1 MLKQTETSTNKQI
14 DLNDNELLYA
24 KDIGDGI
31 TLATLKNK
39 DGNVETCVTNFSS
52 LWQSLLNSREFVQ
65 ELDMIGYEH
74 TQEELLQ
81 RLEVLHIILRTW
93 SRVALVL
100 GVTEKTVY
108 VWKSGSSSIPN
119 YVWYVSKYFETID
132 SAMKTSKKL

>member
-14 DLNDNELLYA
+14 NLNENELLVA
-24 KDIGDGI
+24 KDMGNGI

-39 DGNVETCVTNFSS
+39 EGNVETCVTNLST

-65 ELDMIGYEH
+65 ELDMFGYEH

-81 RLEVLHIILRTW
+81 SLEVLHIILRTW

-108 VWKSGSSSIPN
+108 VWKNGANSIPN
-119 YVWYVSKYFETID
+119 YVWYVSKYFESID
-132 SAMKTSKKL
+132 SAMKTTKKL